1 MPDCD
6 GTGPRGQGPLTGRGM
21 GFCVLKIDP
30 ENPERV
36 TGFAGLHNKPI
47 KTRKKQRTRRRTAS
61 FVEVAEDKLRYG
73 GQKGG

>member
-1 MPDCD
+1 MPGGD
-6 GTGPRGQGPLTGRGM
+6 GTGPGGKGPLTGRGM
-21 GFCVLKIDP
+21 GFCVVKIDP
-30 ENPERV
+30 EKPERV

-47 KTRKKQRTRRRTAS
+47 KNSKKQRTRRRIAS